1 MDNYSVITLLSL
13 IEKIYT
19 QGELNPFIDI
29 ASIPN
34 RIMLYLMSHE
44 KAKPSEISE
53 SINVARPTVTSH
65 LKILEDNNLITR
77 EINPT
82 NRREI
87 YVDMTENGK
96 NIFNSKIQILCELFY
111 EWLNFLGEEKEHLF
125 KILEISSDL
134 KNIGEKFKNYSSMI
148 KMNSLEEEEN

>member
-1 MDNYSVITLLSL
+1 MSLL
-13 IEKIYT
+13 
-19 QGELNPFIDI
+19 
-29 ASIPN
+29 
-34 RIMLYLMSHE
+34 
-44 KAKPSEISE
+44 
-53 SINVARPTVTSH
+53 INVARPTVTSH

-111 EWLNFLGEEKEHLF
+111 EWLNILGEEKEHLF